1 MNKILLVILLSAISV
16 FAQDAYTIIA
26 NSSLEVEAYNTILN
40 FIASLFQ
47 SNDYFSLLKLITMFG
62 GFIIF
67 IKVVISTYGGDSSS
81 GLKSFAIYMTLITG
95 LLTIFSGSTNVL
107 VKTNDLTSVYYTN
120 LNGSSGVISTFPDS
134 ATGVVVGNVPE
145 VLAYSLKFFNT
156 FGNEINRLFKMGLS
170 PVSGYDVTSYGK
182 DLKDSMKILGTSL
195 SVLDPVGATKIEAL
209 MKDCIVAPVA
219 TSGTQG
225 VEILETMSRT
235 NDIFKTMKGI
245 FVDNALFLYEMKP
258 GGQQYTSVNPDLY
271 INGKRLKDFMVSY
284 NGEIFQCANLFTDI
298 AQNVIPK
305 ATAMVSPNLKGIG
318 PGAMEILTGELN
330 VPKSNFEET
339 AIQAG
344 LLSIYSDTKSTIS
357 QEGVP
362 YAMGKSKAEFI
373 MSNLGNGYQM
383 AEMLPN
389 FQAYLR
395 IVLIALF
402 PLVFAFVLL
411 PGGINIL
418 KNYTMTF
425 LWLEMWNPTATVLN
439 LFINMYAETQV
450 AGTLSQ
456 TAALGMFSDLASFAG
471 FAGYLYLSVP
481 ALSWIILKGGGE
493 MLTGLASGLAAK
505 MQTNM
510 TSESMAKDTQKVTK
524 QREDSIRRGEVISMA
539 SQDQESARNS
549 AYNEVGGFM
558 GAREIGSEGLINS
571 SNFGLQAPA
580 RSAIEKINA
589 KGSVTGAAIAE
600 SMNVKRDFITNTAQT
615 EHLGSSMESVST
627 AKGITN
633 AIGDKATQTNL
644 NEFGDKKLQGV
655 ADKSV
660 VEDTQKKLTRFGEIE
675 KTGNT
680 SKSYGDLSA
689 KVDFNTRENPTNFA
703 SDLNGDKKVSGA
715 ELKEAGKVADNQSK
729 IGYLQTKETQNQLEM
744 SGQDYLNSSN
754 SRVAG
759 AAGRGASTVLGN
771 MGAAVTGG
779 AGAKGVTN
787 TYTDIKDS
795 KNVQNLES
803 NNIGAESVA
812 NVESK
817 DTMKKVVG
825 SASETDTLTN
835 VLPGVL
841 GQYDEVRG
849 QAVEKLMSEGHSE
862 FEANRMADKALMA
875 KLAKGDVVVDKL
887 TEKALESDLKAVN
900 AKEQNAMKGIVAEAV
915 GKDMGAYKNYEH
927 NLNRYNQA
935 MKNGDM
941 NQAFALKAQLDK
953 ADSGKM
959 GEIKER
965 INTALNSDKAKNVA
979 ASFAQEKN
987 AVINDYK
994 QGGFIDVQNGQI
1006 KYLDTAKMLKSGNLN
1021 DEQRMYMT
1029 NKIKAGLDGL
1039 RTDVVGLNG
1048 MENKFVQDING
1059 NNVTDISKAEIS
1071 YVKTGNFEHG
1081 VMYEAGKSDLVNNSI
1096 GKDGLAIASTAVDYI
1111 GKVASV
1117 TAAKGVS
1124 GKLSAAAGR

>member
-16 FAQDAYTIIA
+16 FAQEGFTLIVK
-26 NSSLEVEAYNTILN
+26 NSAEVEMYNTILN

-47 SNDYFSLLKLITMFG
+47 SPIYLNLLKLIVMFG
-62 GFIIF
+62 GFMIF
-67 IKVVISTYGGDSSS
+67 LTVITSSYEDPKA
-81 GLKSFAIYMTLITG
+81 GLKKFSIYMLTITG
-95 LLTIFSGSTNVL
+95 LLSIMTSHNTNL
-107 VKTNDLTSVYYTN
+107 IVKTENLSSVYY
-120 LNGSSGVISTFPDS
+120 SSGSGATGVVSTFPDS
-134 ATGVVVGNVPE
+134 ATGVVIGNVPY
-145 VLAYSLKFFNT
+145 VLAYSLKFYHSFGTEMNT
-156 FGNEINRLFKMGLS
+156 LYGMGLS
-170 PVSGYDVTSYGK
+170 SVNGYDITNYSK
-182 DLKDSMKILGTSL
+182 DLRDSMKVLQTSL
-195 SVLDPVGATKIEAL
+195 SVLDPVGASKIEAL
-209 MKDCIVAPVA
+209 MKDCIVAPAVLDA
-219 TSGTQG
+219 GNG
-225 VEILETMSRT
+225 EAIMEVMSKT
-235 NDIFKTMKGI
+235 NDIFKTMKGM
-245 FVDNALFLYEMKP
+245 FVDNSLFLYEMQQN
-258 GGQQYTSVNPDLY
+258 GQQYVTINPDLKVQD
-271 INGKRLKDFMVSY
+271 KRLKDFLVTY
-284 NGEIFQCANLFTDI
+284 KGEIFQCGQLFTDI
-298 AQNVIPK
+298 AQNVIPR
-305 ATAMVSPNLKGIG
+305 ATLMVSPTVKGVG
-318 PGAMEILTGELN
+318 PGAIELLTGQMN
-330 VPKSNFEET
+330 VPKSNFEEIN
-339 AIQAG
+339 IQAG
-344 LLSIYSDTKSTIS
+344 LLSTFGNIKSS
-357 QEGVP
+357 LSEEGVP
-362 YAMGKSKAEFI
+362 YALGKSRSEFVQT
-373 MSNLGNGYQM
+373 SLASGYFL
-383 AEMLPN
+383 AEMTPIIQSSLKIIIIAMIP
-389 FQAYLR
+389 
-395 IVLIALF
+395 LI
-402 PLVFAFVLL
+402 FAFSLF
-411 PGGINIL
+411 PGGIGTL
-418 KNYTMTF
+418 KGFLFTF
-425 LWLEMWNPTATVLN
+425 LWLETWNVTATILN
-439 LFINMYAETQV
+439 YLMTLKAEASV
-450 AGTLSQ
+450 AGTVSQ
-456 TAALGMFSDLASFAG
+456 TRALDMFSDLSGYAAA
-471 FAGYLYLSVP
+471 AGYLYASIGVLSFFV
-481 ALSWIILKGGGE
+481 LKGSASG
-493 MLTGLASGLAAK
+493 LSGLASGVAARVA
-505 MQTNM
+505 TNLSSDNM
-510 TSESMAKDTQKVTK
+510 SKDTQKVTK
-524 QREDSIRRGEVISMA
+524 QREDSVRRGEIISMA

-571 SNFGLQAPA
+571 SNLGLQTPA
-580 RSAIEKINA
+580 RSALEKINA
-589 KGSVTGAAIAE
+589 KGSVAGAAIAE

-615 EHLGSSMESVST
+615 EHLGAGLDSVSK

-633 AIGDKATQTNL
+633 AIGDKSTQTNL
-644 NEFGDKKLQGV
+644 NEFGDKKLQSV

-744 SGQDYLNSSN
+744 SGQDYLDSSN
-754 SRVAG
+754 SRVSSG
-759 AAGRGASTVLGN
+759 AGRGNNTTLGK

-779 AGAKGVTN
+779 AAAKGVTDTFN
-787 TYTDIKDS
+787 QVKDS

-825 SASETDTLTN
+825 AASETDTLTN

-849 QAVEKLMSEGHSE
+849 QAVEKLMSQGHSE
-862 FEANRMADKALMA
+862 FEANGMADKALMA

-887 TEKALESDLKAVN
+887 TERALESDLRAVN
-900 AKEQNAMKGIVAEAV
+900 AKEQNAMNGIIKEAV
-915 GKDMGAYKNYEH
+915 GKDLGAYKNYEH

-935 MKNGDM
+935 MANGDM

-994 QGGFIDVQNGQI
+994 KGGFIDVQNGQV
-1006 KYLDTAKMLKSGNLN
+1006 KYLDTAKMLQSGNLN

-1039 RTDVVGLNG
+1039 RTDMVGLNG

-1071 YVKTGNFEHG
+1071 YIKTGNFEHG
-1081 VMYEAGKSDLVNNSI
+1081 IMYEAGKSDLVNNSI
-1096 GKDGLAIASTAVDYI
+1096 GKDGLAIASTGADYI

-1124 GKLSAAAGR
+1124 GKLSAAGR